1 MRARILDTSHSTLET
16 RAPKA
21 MQTLKIEMA
30 FAGAALFALGAF
42 FGTRPSG
49 AEAGTV
55 EAAPVRAFTEADYA
69 VFDRG
74 FMLDNEPCTV
84 GLERQNICFS
94 SSPLEARIQTGAVV
108 PLDVP
113 LVAAEFRVIVETDLK
128 DPALRTVRFGQTLAL
143 VDPETRVV
151 VDLMRLAPSAS

>member
-1 MRARILDTSHSTLET
+1 
-16 RAPKA
+16 

-30 FAGAALFALGAF
+30 VAGAALFALGTF
-42 FGTRPSG
+42 LGTRPSG
-49 AEAGTV
+49 AQAGTV
-55 EAAPVRAFTEADYA
+55 EAAPVRAFTEADYV

-74 FMLDNEPCTV
+74 FILDSQPCMV

-94 SSPLEARIQTGAVV
+94 PSPLEARIHTGAVV

-128 DPALRTVRFGQTLAL
+128 DPALRTVRFGQVLAL

-151 VDLMRLAPSAS
+151 VDQMQLVPSAS

>member
-1 MRARILDTSHSTLET
+1 
-16 RAPKA
+16 

-30 FAGAALFALGAF
+30 VAGAALFALGTF
-42 FGTRPSG
+42 LGTRPSG
-49 AEAGTV
+49 AQAGTV
-55 EAAPVRAFTEADYA
+55 EAAPVRAFTEAYYA

-74 FMLDNEPCTV
+74 FILDSQPCMV

-94 SSPLEARIQTGAVV
+94 PSPLEARIHTGAVV

-113 LVAAEFRVIVETDLK
+113 LVAAEFRVIVDTYLK
-128 DPALRTVRFGQTLAL
+128 DPALRTVRFGQVLAL

-151 VDLMRLAPSAS
+151 VDQMQLVPSAS

>member
-1 MRARILDTSHSTLET
+1 
-16 RAPKA
+16 

-30 FAGAALFALGAF
+30 VAGAALFALGTF
-42 FGTRPSG
+42 LGTRPSG
-49 AEAGTV
+49 AQAGTV
-55 EAAPVRAFTEADYA
+55 EAAPVRSFTEADYA

-74 FMLDNEPCTV
+74 FILDSQPCMV

-94 SSPLEARIQTGAVV
+94 PSPLEARIHTGAVV

-128 DPALRTVRFGQTLAL
+128 DPALRTVRFGQVLAL

-151 VDLMRLAPSAS
+151 VDQMQLVPSAS

>member
-1 MRARILDTSHSTLET
+1 
-16 RAPKA
+16 

-30 FAGAALFALGAF
+30 VAGAALFALGTF
-42 FGTRPSG
+42 LGTRPSG
-49 AEAGTV
+49 AQAGTV

-74 FMLDNEPCTV
+74 FILDSQPCMV

-94 SSPLEARIQTGAVV
+94 PSPLEARIHTGAVV

-128 DPALRTVRFGQTLAL
+128 DPALRTVRFGQVLAL
-143 VDPETRVV
+143 VYPETRVV
-151 VDLMRLAPSAS
+151 VDQMQLVPSAS

>member
-1 MRARILDTSHSTLET
+1 
-16 RAPKA
+16 
-21 MQTLKIEMA
+21 
-30 FAGAALFALGAF
+30 
-42 FGTRPSG
+42 
-49 AEAGTV
+49 V

-74 FMLDNEPCTV
+74 FILDSQPCMV

-94 SSPLEARIQTGAVV
+94 PSPLEARIHTGAVV

-151 VDLMRLAPSAS
+151 VDQMRLLPSAS

>member
-1 MRARILDTSHSTLET
+1 
-16 RAPKA
+16 

-30 FAGAALFALGAF
+30 VAGAALFALGTF
-42 FGTRPSG
+42 LGTRPSG
-49 AEAGTV
+49 AQAGTV

-74 FMLDNEPCTV
+74 FILDSQPCMV

-94 SSPLEARIQTGAVV
+94 PSPLEARIHTGAVV

-128 DPALRTVRFGQTLAL
+128 DPALRTVRFGQVLAL

-151 VDLMRLAPSAS
+151 VDQMQLVPSAS

>member
-1 MRARILDTSHSTLET
+1 
-16 RAPKA
+16 

-30 FAGAALFALGAF
+30 VAGAALFALGTF
-42 FGTRPSG
+42 LGTRPSG
-49 AEAGTV
+49 AQAGTV

-74 FMLDNEPCTV
+74 FILDSQPCTV

-94 SSPLEARIQTGAVV
+94 PSPLEARIHTGAVV

-128 DPALRTVRFGQTLAL
+128 DPALRTVRFGQVLAL

-151 VDLMRLAPSAS
+151 VDQMQLVPSAS